1 MNMRD
6 PGAAGRNPLFDRADY
21 RWRPEAVPDAHE
33 HTRTDDPPRDERDGA
48 GESHRLPS
56 FGASADI
63 LMTAVYEAGPEA
75 AEHMLRGAQEFLLA
89 AKAVVDAAER
99 VVEQHRHPRSERSEA
114 APAEAPPAKP
124 TRIRRIDLA

>member
-1 MNMRD
+1 MRE

-33 HTRTDDPPRDERDGA
+33 HTHADDAPDDTHDDA
-48 GESHRLPS
+48 HESHRQPS
-56 FGASADI
+56 LGASADI

-99 VVEQHRHPRSERSEA
+99 VVDRHRHPGSEPTEA
-114 APAEAPPAKP
+114 APDEAPPARP

>member
-1 MNMRD
+1 MRD

-33 HTRTDDPPRDERDGA
+33 HAHNDDAPDHEHDTTDQ
-48 GESHRLPS
+48 SHHQPS

-63 LMTAVYEAGPEA
+63 LMTAAYEAGPEA

-99 VVEQHRHPRSERSEA
+99 VVEQHRRPGSERTEA
-114 APAEAPPAKP
+114 APDEAPPAKP

>member
-1 MNMRD
+1 MRE

-21 RWRPEAVPDAHE
+21 RWRPEAVPDAPE
-33 HTRTDDPPRDERDGA
+33 DAPEDAPDDTPDDAR
-48 GESHRLPS
+48 ESHRQPS
-56 FGASADI
+56 LAASADI

-75 AEHMLRGAQEFLLA
+75 ADHMLRGAQEFLLA

-99 VVEQHRHPRSERSEA
+99 VVERHRHAGSERTETA
-114 APAEAPPAKP
+114 ADEAPPAKP

>member
-1 MNMRD
+1 MRE

-33 HTRTDDPPRDERDGA
+33 HTHTDDAPDDTHDDAR
-48 GESHRLPS
+48 ESHRQPS
-56 FGASADI
+56 LAASADI
-63 LMTAVYEAGPEA
+63 LMSAVYEAGPEA

-99 VVEQHRHPRSERSEA
+99 VVEQHRHPAPETTEA
-114 APAEAPPAKP
+114 DDDAPPAKP

>member
-1 MNMRD
+1 MRE

-33 HTRTDDPPRDERDGA
+33 HTHTDDAPEDAHDDEH
-48 GESHRLPS
+48 ESHHQPS
-56 FGASADI
+56 LAASADI

-75 AEHMLRGAQEFLLA
+75 ANHMLRGAQEFLLA

-99 VVEQHRHPRSERSEA
+99 VVERHRHAGSERTQTA
-114 APAEAPPAKP
+114 ADEAPPAKP